1 MKKLFA
7 ILLSPISL
15 LYGVVVG
22 VYQGLY
28 LAGVLKSTRFN
39 IPVIAVGNL
48 SVGGT
53 GKSPHVEYLIRLLR
67 DYLHVGVISRG
78 YLRKTRGFIEV
89 SVHSTAEE
97 VGDEPLQIKRK
108 FPDIPV
114 AVHENRSFGIP
125 LLLRQHP
132 EIQTVLMDDAFQH
145 LQVRPGLNLLLTEYD
160 HLYAD
165 DYLLPSGRL
174 REWRYGANRADFIIV
189 TKCPD
194 ELDQKDRDRVV
205 SRLRI
210 TPGQKVF
217 FSRIRYDHPYQIF
230 QPSQTY
236 LLNDSLEIILVSAIA
251 QSSYLT
257 SHLESK
263 VASVRSFRYEDH
275 HFFKDP
281 EIDELIREYQSVS
294 HSNKMLLTTEKDAV
308 RLGRFRQRFEDA
320 GISVYAMPISIEFFG
335 SEEFAQSIRDFL
347 LNFKV

>member
-1 MKKLFA
+1 LKKLFA

-78 YLRKTRGFIEV
+78 YMRKTRGFIELNV
-89 SVHSTAEE
+89 QSTAED

-132 EIQTVLMDDAFQH
+132 EIQTILMDDAFQH

-160 HLYAD
+160 QLYVN

-194 ELDQKDRDRVV
+194 HLLQSDRDLVR
-205 SRLRI
+205 SKLR
-210 TPGQKVF
+210 TTAGQKVF
-217 FSRIRYDHPYQIF
+217 FSKIRYENPYSVF
-230 QPSQTY
+230 QSSENF
-236 LLNDSLEIILVSAIA
+236 LLNDSLEVILVSAIA
-251 QSSYLT
+251 QSSYLNRY
-257 SHLESK
+257 LESK

-281 EIDELIREYQSVS
+281 EVEELIREYDSIS

-308 RLGRFRQRFEDA
+308 RLSRYRNRFETA
-320 GISVYAMPISIEFFG
+320 GITLYAMPISIEFFG
-335 SEEFAQSIRDFL
+335 DDFDQSIRDFL